1 MIDQESGAEIMYL
14 DLYKGLG
21 LKVENL
27 TKYDIPLVGFDEKIM
42 MLEGQI
48 TLLVVIE
55 GKKVMVNFI
64 VVNAFSPYTAIL
76 ARPWIHTMGVVLS
89 TLHVKV
95 KFPTEQ
101 RVVVV
106 KGDQKA
112 IRQCLVAV
120 INHEIKQKGQA
131 ESGSL

>member
-48 TLLVVIE
+48 TLLLVIE

-64 VVNAFSPYTAIL
+64 VVNAFSLYTTIL
-76 ARPWIHTMGVVLS
+76 ARP
-89 TLHVKV
+89 
-95 KFPTEQ
+95 
-101 RVVVV
+101 
-106 KGDQKA
+106 
-112 IRQCLVAV
+112 
-120 INHEIKQKGQA
+120 
-131 ESGSL
+131 

>member
-27 TKYDIPLVGFDEKIM
+27 MKYDIPLVGFEEKIM

-48 TLLVVIE
+48 TLLLVIE

-64 VVNAFSPYTAIL
+64 VVNAFSLYTTIL
-76 ARPWIHTMGVVLS
+76 ARP
-89 TLHVKV
+89 
-95 KFPTEQ
+95 
-101 RVVVV
+101 
-106 KGDQKA
+106 
-112 IRQCLVAV
+112 
-120 INHEIKQKGQA
+120 
-131 ESGSL
+131 

>member
-95 KFPTEQ
+95 KFPIEQ

-131 ESGSL
+131 ESGWL

>member
-1 MIDQESGAEIMYL
+1 MIDQGSGAEIIYL

-48 TLLVVIE
+48 MLLVVIE
-55 GKKVMVNFI
+55 GKKVIVNFI

-89 TLHVKV
+89 TLHANV
-95 KFPTEQ
+95 KFPIEQ

>member
-1 MIDQESGAEIMYL
+1 
-14 DLYKGLG
+14 
-21 LKVENL
+21 
-27 TKYDIPLVGFDEKIM
+27 
-42 MLEGQI
+42 
-48 TLLVVIE
+48 
-55 GKKVMVNFI
+55 MVNFI

-112 IRQCLVAV
+112 IRQCLVAL

>member
-1 MIDQESGAEIMYL
+1 M
-14 DLYKGLG
+14 
-21 LKVENL
+21 
-27 TKYDIPLVGFDEKIM
+27 
-42 MLEGQI
+42 
-48 TLLVVIE
+48 VIE

-64 VVNAFSPYTAIL
+64 VVNAFSLYTAIL

-95 KFPTEQ
+95 KFPIEQ

-131 ESGSL
+131 ESGWL

>member
-1 MIDQESGAEIMYL
+1 M
-14 DLYKGLG
+14 
-21 LKVENL
+21 
-27 TKYDIPLVGFDEKIM
+27 
-42 MLEGQI
+42 
-48 TLLVVIE
+48 VIK